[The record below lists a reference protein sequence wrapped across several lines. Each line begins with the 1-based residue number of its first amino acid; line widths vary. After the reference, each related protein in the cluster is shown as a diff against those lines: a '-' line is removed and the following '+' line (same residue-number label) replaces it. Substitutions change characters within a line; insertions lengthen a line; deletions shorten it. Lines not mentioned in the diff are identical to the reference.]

1 LKISLKAEVMLGEN
15 FGVKKIQTINRRMF
29 IIGAAKFIVFTGI
42 IARLF
47 SLQITE
53 NKKYLTLSDKN
64 RLREW
69 KLPPIRG
76 EFIDYF
82 GNVIAGNLKVY
93 QLHVV
98 PEEVENF
105 KYLMVRLKQILSLS
119 DSDFK
124 NILKKKNK
132 QKPWETLI
140 ISKNLTWEQFTKV
153 NYFLHD
159 LTGAKPVLSV
169 SRNYPFNDNYTHVLG
184 YVSEASEKDL
194 LNNDIIKSKHVA
206 GLKVG
211 KTGLEKTFENDL
223 IGTNG
228 IQRYEVNAYG
238 KRISQ
243 LDHTDGL
250 NGKTIQLTLDT
261 EIQKLCS
268 TLLKNL
274 AGSISVMD
282 IYTGEIIAM
291 QSSPSFDP
299 NLFLFGINQ
308 DDWQLIRNNPLK
320 PLVNK
325 TLSGLYSPGSTFK
338 PIVALSA
345 LENGI
350 IDKNFKVNCKGKIEM
365 YGQTYHCWKK
375 KGHGVVNLKSAM
387 KQSCDTY
394 FYEIARKLGVDR
406 LKKTSLKFGLGEKVL
421 NEIFNNEKKGLIPD
435 TKWKKNNLGKG
446 WVIGET
452 LITGIGQGYTQTT
465 PLQLCQMTAQLAN
478 GGFKIYPK
486 LIIDENSKTAEDIK
500 LIMSNNSKNLTKKNN
515 GLQDASKL
523 LGFLVNKEHECLFID
538 PKNIKLVREAMFAS
552 TNELRG
558 TSYSSRIEDPKYQ
571 FAGKTGTSQVKR
583 ITKAARELD
592 LKTSEIPYNE
602 RDHALYIAFG
612 PYKNPRYALSV
623 VIEHGGSGSSTAAPI
638 AKKLFKLI
646 IDRHE
651 LREHARIKKSIKT

>member
-1 LKISLKAEVMLGEN
+1 MLGEN

-29 IIGAAKFIVFTGI
+29 IICAATFIVFTGI

-64 RLREW
+64 RLRVW
-69 KLPPIRG
+69 RLPPIRG
-76 EFIDYF
+76 EFLDYF

-93 QLHVV
+93 QLHVI
-98 PEEVENF
+98 PEEVEDF
-105 KYLMVRLKQILSLS
+105 KYLMIRLKKILSLS
-119 DSDFK
+119 SNEFEK
-124 NILKKKNK
+124 IIRQKNK
-132 QKPWETLI
+132 QKSWETLI
-140 ISKNLTWEQFTKV
+140 ISKNLTWEQFTKI

-159 LTGAKPVLSV
+159 LVGAKPVLSV

-184 YVSEASEKDL
+184 YVSEASEKDI
-194 LNNDIIKSKHVA
+194 LNNEMIKNKHVP

-211 KTGLEKTFENDL
+211 KTGLEKTFENEL
-223 IGTNG
+223 IGTNA

-243 LDHTDGL
+243 LNHTEGL
-250 NGKTIQLTLDT
+250 NGKTIKLTIDT
-261 EIQKLCS
+261 EIQKLCNK
-268 TLLKNL
+268 LLKNM

-282 IYTGEIIAM
+282 IYTGEILAM

-299 NLFLFGINQ
+299 NLFLYGINQ

-320 PLVNK
+320 PLINK
-325 TLSGLYSPGSTFK
+325 TLSGLYSPGSTYK

-345 LENGI
+345 LEYGI
-350 IDKNFKVNCKGKIEM
+350 VDENFKVNCTGKTEM

-375 KGHGVVNLKSAM
+375 KGHGVVSLKDAM

-394 FYEIARKLGVDR
+394 FYEVARKLGVDR
-406 LKKTSLKFGLGEKVL
+406 LKITALKFGLGEKVL
-421 NEIFNNEKKGLIPD
+421 GETFNNEKKGLIPD
-435 TKWKKNNLGKG
+435 TEWKKNNLGKG

-465 PLQLCQMTAQLAN
+465 PIQLCQMTAQLAN

-486 LIIDENSKTAEDIK
+486 IILEENIKTVEDIRVMMNENRK
-500 LIMSNNSKNLTKKNN
+500 QSIQNESGLKEATDLLGLSKQKEHHRLFKNSKNIN
-515 GLQDASKL
+515 
-523 LGFLVNKEHECLFID
+523 
-538 PKNIKLVREAMFAS
+538 LVREAMFAS
-552 TNELRG
+552 TNEVRG

-571 FAGKTGTSQVKR
+571 FAGKTGTSQVRR
-583 ITKAARELD
+583 ITKEARELN
-592 LKTSEIPYNE
+592 LNTSEIPYNE

-612 PYKNPRYALSV
+612 PYKNPRYALSI
-623 VIEHGGSGSSTAAPI
+623 VIEHGGSGSSAAAPI

-646 IDRHE
+646 VDRHD
-651 LREHARIKKSIKT
+651 LREQTRIQQAIKA

>member
-1 LKISLKAEVMLGEN
+1 MLGEN
-15 FGVKKIQTINRRMF
+15 FGVKKVQTINRRMF
-29 IIGAAKFIVFTGI
+29 IIGAAKLIVFTGI

-53 NKKYLTLSDKN
+53 NKRYLTLSDKN

-76 EFIDYF
+76 KFLDYF

-93 QLHVV
+93 QLHVI
-98 PEEVENF
+98 PDEVEDF
-105 KYLMVRLKQILSLS
+105 KYLMVRLKKILTISNS
-119 DSDFK
+119 EFEK
-124 NILKKKNK
+124 IIK
-132 QKPWETLI
+132 QKNNQKSWETLI
-140 ISKNLTWEQFTKV
+140 ISKNLSWEKFTKV

-159 LTGAKPVLSV
+159 LVGAKPVLSI
-169 SRNYPFNDNYTHVLG
+169 SRNYPFSDNYTHILG
-184 YVSEASEKDL
+184 YVSEASEKDI
-194 LNNDIIKSKHVA
+194 LNNEIIKNKHVP

-211 KTGLEKTFENDL
+211 KTGLEKSFENEL

-228 IQRYEVNAYG
+228 VQRYEVNAYG

-243 LDHTDGL
+243 LNHTDGL
-250 NGKTIQLTLDT
+250 NGKTIQLTIDT
-261 EIQKLCS
+261 EIQILCS
-268 TLLKNL
+268 ELLKDV

-282 IYTGEIIAM
+282 IYTGEIVAM
-291 QSSPSFDP
+291 QSSPSFNP

-325 TLSGLYSPGSTFK
+325 TLTGLYSPGSTFK

-375 KGHGVVNLKSAM
+375 RGHGVVNLKNAI

-406 LKKTSLKFGLGEKVL
+406 LKKTSLKFGLGAKVL
-421 NEIFNNEKKGLIPD
+421 NEVFSNEKKGLIPD
-435 TKWKKNNLGKG
+435 TKWKKNSLGKG

-465 PLQLCQMTAQLAN
+465 PLQLCKMTAQLAN

-486 LIIDENSKTAEDIK
+486 IIVEENSKTAEEIRV
-500 LIMSNNSKNLTKKNN
+500 IMNDNRKELNKKNN
-515 GLQDASKL
+515 GLQDAKDL
-523 LGFLVNKEHECLFID
+523 LRFLNKKEHEPLFTNS
-538 PKNIKLVREAMFAS
+538 KNIDLVREAMFAS

-558 TSYSSRIEDPKYQ
+558 TSYSSRIDDPKYQ

-583 ITKAARELD
+583 ITKAERELD
-592 LKTSEIPYNE
+592 LKTFEIPYDE

-612 PYKNPRYALSV
+612 PYKNPRYALSI
-623 VIEHGGSGSSTAAPI
+623 VIEHGGSGSSAAAPI

-646 IDRHE
+646 VDRHE
-651 LREHARIKKSIKT
+651 LREQVRIKKTTKI

>member
-1 LKISLKAEVMLGEN
+1 MLGED
-15 FGVKKIQTINRRMF
+15 FGVKKVQTINRRMF
-29 IIGAAKFIVFTGI
+29 IIGAAKIIVFTGI

-53 NKKYLTLSDKN
+53 TKKYLTLSDKN

-69 KLPPIRG
+69 RLPPIRG
-76 EFIDYF
+76 EFLDYF
-82 GNVIAGNLKVY
+82 GNIIAGNLKVY
-93 QLHVV
+93 QLHVI
-98 PEEVENF
+98 PEEVEDF
-105 KYLMVRLKQILSLS
+105 KYLMVRLKE
-119 DSDFK
+119 
-124 NILKKKNK
+124 ILKIDNNEFKKIIKQKNK
-132 QKPWETLI
+132 QKSWETLI

-159 LTGAKPVLSV
+159 LVGAKPVLSV
-169 SRNYPFNDNYTHVLG
+169 SRDYPFDDNYTHVLG
-184 YVSEASEKDL
+184 YVSEASEKDI
-194 LNNDIIKSKHVA
+194 LNNEAIKSKHVP

-211 KTGLEKTFENDL
+211 KTGLEKTFENKL

-243 LDHTDGL
+243 LEHTEGL
-250 NGKTIQLTLDT
+250 NGQTIQLTIDT

-268 TLLKNL
+268 ELLKNL
-274 AGSISVMD
+274 SGSISVMD
-282 IYTGEIIAM
+282 IYTGEIVAM

-338 PIVALSA
+338 PMVALSA

-350 IDKNFKVNCKGKIEM
+350 VDKNFKVNCTGKIEM
-365 YGQTYHCWKK
+365 YGQTYHCWKE

-406 LKKTSLKFGLGEKVL
+406 LKETSTKFGLGKKVL
-421 NEIFNNEKKGLIPD
+421 NETFSNEKKGLIPD

-486 LIIDENSKTAEDIK
+486 IIVEENSKNVEDIRVMMNENRK
-500 LIMSNNSKNLTKKNN
+500 QLNKKNT
-515 GLQDASKL
+515 GLQEATEL
-523 LGFLVNKEHECLFID
+523 LKVLIKKEYEPLFKNV
-538 PKNIKLVREAMFAS
+538 KNINLVREAMFAS
-552 TNELRG
+552 TNEVRG

-583 ITKAARELD
+583 ITKADRELD

-623 VIEHGGSGSSTAAPI
+623 VIEHGGSGSSAAAPI

-651 LREHARIKKSIKT
+651 LREQTRIQKGIKI

>member
-1 LKISLKAEVMLGEN
+1 MSGEN

-29 IIGAAKFIVFTGI
+29 IIGAAKIIVFTGI

-69 KLPPIRG
+69 RLPPVRG
-76 EFIDYF
+76 EFLDYF

-93 QLHVV
+93 QLHVI
-98 PEEVENF
+98 PEEVEDF
-105 KYLMVRLKQILSLS
+105 KYLMVRLKKILTIS
-119 DSDFK
+119 DSE
-124 NILKKKNK
+124 LKKIIK
-132 QKPWETLI
+132 QKNNQKSWETLI
-140 ISKNLTWEQFTKV
+140 ISNNLTWEQFTKV

-159 LTGAKPVLSV
+159 LIGAKPVLSV
-169 SRNYPFNDNYTHVLG
+169 SRNYPFSENYTHVLG
-184 YVSEASEKDL
+184 YVSAASKKDI
-194 LNNDIIKSKHVA
+194 LNNEVIKNKHVP

-211 KTGLEKTFENDL
+211 KTGLEKTFENEL

-250 NGKTIQLTLDT
+250 SGKTIELTIDT
-261 EIQKLCS
+261 EIQKLCNEI
-268 TLLKNL
+268 LKNK

-282 IYTGEIIAM
+282 IYTGEIVAM

-320 PLVNK
+320 PLTNK

-338 PIVALSA
+338 PMVALSA

-350 IDKNFKVNCKGKIEM
+350 IDENFKVNCTGKTEM

-406 LKKTSLKFGLGEKVL
+406 LKETSVKFGLGEKVL
-421 NEIFNNEKKGLIPD
+421 NETFNNEKKGLIPD

-486 LIIDENSKTAEDIK
+486 IVVEENSKTAEDIMV
-500 LIMSNNSKNLTKKNN
+500 IMNENRKQLNIKDS
-515 GLQDASKL
+515 GLQEATKL
-523 LGFLVNKEHECLFID
+523 LGLKNKIEHVPLFKNS
-538 PKNIKLVREAMFAS
+538 KNIKLIREAMFAS
-552 TNELRG
+552 TNEVRG

-583 ITKAARELD
+583 ITKLDRELD
-592 LKTSEIPYNE
+592 LKTSEIPYDE

-612 PYKNPRYALSV
+612 PYKNPRYAISI
-623 VIEHGGSGSSTAAPI
+623 VIEHGGSGSSAAAPI

-646 IDRHE
+646 VDRHK
-651 LREHARIKKSIKT
+651 LREQARIKKITKA

>member
-1 LKISLKAEVMLGEN
+1 MRGEN

-29 IIGAAKFIVFTGI
+29 IVGAAKIIVFTGI

-69 KLPPIRG
+69 RLPPVRG
-76 EFIDYF
+76 EFLDYF
-82 GNVIAGNLKVY
+82 GNIIAGNLKVY
-93 QLHVV
+93 QLHVI
-98 PEEVENF
+98 PEEVEDF
-105 KYLMVRLKQILSLS
+105 RYLMVRLKEILSLNNNE
-119 DSDFK
+119 FK
-124 NILKKKNK
+124 KIIQAKNK
-132 QKPWETLI
+132 QKPLETLI

-169 SRNYPFNDNYTHVLG
+169 SRNYPFDENYTHILG

-194 LNNDIIKSKHVA
+194 LNNEIIKKRHVP

-211 KTGLEKTFENDL
+211 KTGLEKTFENEL

-228 IQRYEVNAYG
+228 VQRYEVNAYG

-243 LDHTDGL
+243 LDHSEGL
-250 NGKTIQLTLDT
+250 KGKTIKLTIDT

-268 TLLKNL
+268 ELLKNV

-282 IYTGEIIAM
+282 IYTGEILAM

-308 DDWQLIRNNPLK
+308 DDWELIRHNPLK

-394 FYEIARKLGVDR
+394 FYEITRKLGVDR
-406 LKKTSLKFGLGEKVL
+406 LKETSAKFGLGEKVL
-421 NEIFNNEKKGLIPD
+421 NETFSIEKKGLIPD
-435 TKWKKNNLGKG
+435 TKWKKNNLGKN

-486 LIIDENSKTAEDIK
+486 IIVDEKSKTAKDIKFIMSENSKNA
-500 LIMSNNSKNLTKKNN
+500 SKENK
-515 GLQDASKL
+515 GLKEASKL
-523 LGFLVNKEHECLFID
+523 LGFLDKKKHEHLFKD
-538 PKNIKLVREAMFAS
+538 PKNIKLIREAMFAS
-552 TNELRG
+552 TNEIRG

-592 LKTSEIPYNE
+592 LKTPEIPYNE

-651 LREHARIKKSIKT
+651 IREKVKNKKNIKI